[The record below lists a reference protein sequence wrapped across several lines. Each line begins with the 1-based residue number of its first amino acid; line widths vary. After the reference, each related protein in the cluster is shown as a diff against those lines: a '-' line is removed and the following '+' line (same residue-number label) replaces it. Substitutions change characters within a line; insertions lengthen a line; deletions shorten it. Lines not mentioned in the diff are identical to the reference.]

1 MELKTLGDSL
11 TFGMNLEMQASEVY
25 MNAARDAENLEMKET
40 LLGFA
45 AVNKKRKVILEKI
58 YNENIYSD
66 MDTGIFEPITGLTA
80 VDYLTEIRPASEI
93 NSLTILILAIELEEK
108 ENKFYIDL
116 ASQIKSRRGISRIF
130 EKMAQENCDRKLKLR
145 SIHDKV

>member
-1 MELKTLGDSL
+1 MELKTLGDGL

-25 MNAARDAENLEMKET
+25 ANAARDAKNVEMKET

-66 MDTGIFEPITGLTA
+66 MDTGIFEPITGLKA
-80 VDYLTEIRPASEI
+80 VDYLIEIKPASEI

-116 ASQIKSRRGISRIF
+116 ASQIKSRRGIARIF
-130 EKMAQENCDRKLKLR
+130 EKMAQENYDRKLKLR